1 MTWEQGPW
9 AATLANSFQSEY
21 TDVQPDGNGNLRKV
35 SSMSLWDLQGS
46 YKGFRNLTLTLGVKN
61 LLDTNPPETNQQNTF
76 QSRYDAS
83 YYDARAR
90 FVYASAQYTFK

>member
-1 MTWEQGPW
+1 VTWESGPW

-35 SSMSLWDLQGS
+35 SSMSLFDLQGS
-46 YKGFRNLTLTLGVKN
+46 YKGIRNLTLTLGVKN

-90 FVYASAQYTFK
+90 FVYGSAQYTFK